1 MGTLFRMGEL
11 LDFAVER
18 EEESYNLYKQ
28 LAETI
33 EKDELKEL
41 FTQLMH
47 EEMTHKDTYRGMLS
61 AVEGEKTPGV
71 ADDDEYGL
79 YLETLIDQQRRLSAS
94 PPVTVNNVTDVLDYA
109 IGREKDAVLFY
120 VGLKEFVPKKNR
132 STVEEII
139 KEEGRHIVK
148 ISRLKS
154 ELV

>member
-1 MGTLFRMGEL
+1 MGTLFRIGEL

-18 EEESYNLYKQ
+18 EEESYKLYKQ
-28 LAETI
+28 LADTI

-61 AVEGEKTPGV
+61 AVGGERTPGV
-71 ADDDEYGL
+71 AEDDEYGL
-79 YLETLIDQQRRLSAS
+79 YLKTLIEQQSNLSAA
-94 PPVTVNNVTDVLDYA
+94 PPVTANNVAEVLDYSV
-109 IGREKDAVLFY
+109 GREKDSVLFY

-148 ISRLKS
+148 ISELKS